1 MAKKG
6 PLGKA
11 EAFYIEQ
18 HLAIKTEQEIAEDL
32 DRTVSSIKNFLKKNK
47 LKIEKQKTI
56 LDQNIVRHKGGAVMT
71 ETASS
76 LSDNKRRVSKEL
88 NKSCITTIK

>member
-6 PLGKA
+6 PIGKA

-18 HLAIKTEQEIAEDL
+18 HLAVKTEQEIAEDL
-32 DRTVSSIKNFLKKNK
+32 DRTITSVKTFMKKNK
-47 LKIEKQKTI
+47 LKAEKPKTI
-56 LDQNIVRHKGGAVMT
+56 LDQSIVRHKGGAVMT

-76 LSDNKRRVSKEL
+76 ISDTKRRISKEP
-88 NKSCITTIK
+88 NKSCVAKIK